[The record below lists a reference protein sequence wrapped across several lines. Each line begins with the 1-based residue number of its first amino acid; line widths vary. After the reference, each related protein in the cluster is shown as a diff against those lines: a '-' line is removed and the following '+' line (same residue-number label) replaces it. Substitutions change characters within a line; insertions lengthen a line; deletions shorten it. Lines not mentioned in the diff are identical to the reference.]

1 MKKKTIFIMTVLT
14 CLIISISGFT
24 AKIVRTTGKVSIQ
37 RDGDFSRAKKGMKLK
52 EGDIIVTGSR
62 SAVLFR
68 LKDKSIIEVHALS
81 ILKIDTL
88 QGLTSTPGQSKK
100 RKKYKVKLKLKI
112 GGIRANVTVVK
123 GLKKKFQVQTPKG
136 TASVRGTEKL
146 VRYSQDRGIRL
157 TVTRGTVLLQ
167 TNLGSGKSVRKG
179 ETSESNEVNTR
190 SRKDEKSKKNRKVIL
205 TNAQTEG
212 EKDRVVLDVNLPDS
226 PAFDAYNS
234 SNATIVRDC
243 GCQ

>member
-1 MKKKTIFIMTVLT
+1 MKKSIFVMAVLI
-14 CLIISISGFT
+14 CLMISISGFT
-24 AKIVRTTGKVSIQ
+24 AKIVSTTGKVSIQ
-37 RDGDFSRAKKGMKLK
+37 RDGDFKRAKKGMKLK

-62 SAVLFR
+62 SALLIR
-68 LKDKSIIEVHALS
+68 LKDNSTIEVHALS
-81 ILKIDTL
+81 ILKLDLL
-88 QGLTSTPGQSKK
+88 QGLASRPGQSKK
-100 RKKYKVKLKLKI
+100 RKKYRVKLKLKI
-112 GGIRANVTVVK
+112 GGIRANVPVVK

-146 VRYSQDRGIRL
+146 VRYSQDRGIQL
-157 TVTRGTVLLQ
+157 TVTRGIVLLE

-179 ETSESNEVNTR
+179 ERSESNEVNTR
-190 SRKDEKSKKNRKVIL
+190 SRSNEKSRGNRKVLL

-226 PAFDAYNS
+226 PAFDVFNS
-234 SNATIVRDC
+234 SNVTIVTDC

>member
-1 MKKKTIFIMTVLT
+1 MTVLT
-14 CLIISISGFT
+14 FLMISISGFT
-24 AKIVRTTGKVSIQ
+24 AKIISSTGKVSIQ
-37 RDGDFSRAKKGMKLK
+37 RDGDFKRAKKGMKLK

-62 SAVLFR
+62 SSLLFR
-68 LKDKSIIEVHALS
+68 LKDNSTITVHALS
-81 ILKIDTL
+81 ILKLDTL

-100 RKKYKVKLKLKI
+100 RKKYKVRLKLKI

-146 VRYSQDRGIRL
+146 VRYSQDRGVQL
-157 TVTRGTVLLQ
+157 TVVRGTVLLE

-179 ETSESNEVNTR
+179 EKSESNEVNTR
-190 SRKDEKSKKNRKVIL
+190 SRSDEKAKGNRKVLL

-212 EKDRVVLDVNLPDS
+212 EKDRVILDVNLSDS
-226 PAFDAYNS
+226 PAFDAFNS
-234 SNATIVRDC
+234 SNVTIVTDC